1 MVYHPTTR
9 VLTVLELLQAY
20 PRLSGAELAQ
30 RLEVDRRTVRRYIT
44 MLQDLGIP
52 VDAERGPHGGY
63 WLRPGFKLPPLMLSE
78 EEALAVMLGL
88 LAGRHLGL
96 EAAAP
101 AVEGALAK
109 VERVLPEVV
118 AVRVRSVQ
126 AALGFTAPPR
136 GSGPSAPAATILALG
151 EAVEQRRQV
160 QIRYRA
166 WRGETSERKLDPYG
180 LVHHRGR
187 WYLAARDHTRGE
199 VRTFRVDRV
208 EDVQIGEE
216 MFERP
221 PDFDA
226 VTHVVHSL
234 ATVPYGRTL
243 AVLLE
248 LPVEE
253 ARRRVAPTVATLEET
268 PAGVVLHSSVESLDA
283 AARYLIS
290 LGCSFVVLHPPDLR
304 VALRRLADEIGAM
317 AERAASSS
325 EDS

>member
-20 PRLSGAELAQ
+20 PRLSGADLAE

-44 MLQDLGIP
+44 MLQEMGIP
-52 VDAERGPHGGY
+52 VEAERGPLGGY
-63 WLRPGFKLPPLMLSE
+63 RLRPGFKLPPLMLTE
-78 EEALAVMLGL
+78 EEALAVTLGL

-118 AVRVRSVQ
+118 AMRVRAVQ
-126 AALGFTAPPR
+126 AALGFTAPR
-136 GSGPSAPAATILALG
+136 GSGPSAPAVTILALG

-216 MFERP
+216 MFDRP

-243 AVLLE
+243 AVMLE

-283 AARYLIS
+283 AARYLVS

-304 VALRRLADEIGAM
+304 AALRRLADEIGAM

>member
-9 VLTVLELLQAY
+9 VLTALELLQAY
-20 PRLSGAELAQ
+20 PRLSGAELAL

-78 EEALAVMLGL
+78 EEALAVTLGL
-88 LAGRHLGL
+88 LAGRYLGL

-118 AVRVRSVQ
+118 AMRVRAVQ
-126 AALGFTAPPR
+126 AALGFTTPPP
-136 GSGPSAPAATILALG
+136 GSGPAAPAATILVLG
-151 EAVEQRRQV
+151 EATERRQQV
-160 QIRYRA
+160 RIRYRA
-166 WRGETSERKLDPYG
+166 RRGETSDRRLDPYG

-187 WYLAARDHTRGE
+187 WYLTGYDHTRGDL
-199 VRTFRVDRV
+199 RTFRVDRV
-208 EDVQIGEE
+208 EDVQIDAET
-216 MFERP
+216 FERP

-226 VTHVVHSL
+226 VTHVVHAL
-234 ATVPYGRTL
+234 ATVPYGRTF

-248 LPVEE
+248 LPVAE
-253 ARRRVAPTVATLEET
+253 ARRRVAPTLATLEET
-268 PAGVVLHSSVESLDA
+268 PAGVVLRSSAESLDA
-283 AARYLIS
+283 TARYLVS

-304 VALRRLADEIGAM
+304 YALRRLAAEVAAT
-317 AERAASSS
+317 AERIAGSDRV
-325 EDS
+325 E